1 MNLVN
6 DCACVCWHE
15 YEHAIRQGKFLGSNK
30 EKWQKY
36 TWGEEEAREQSNK
49 TEKQKE
55 VNWE

>member
-55 VNWE
+55 VN